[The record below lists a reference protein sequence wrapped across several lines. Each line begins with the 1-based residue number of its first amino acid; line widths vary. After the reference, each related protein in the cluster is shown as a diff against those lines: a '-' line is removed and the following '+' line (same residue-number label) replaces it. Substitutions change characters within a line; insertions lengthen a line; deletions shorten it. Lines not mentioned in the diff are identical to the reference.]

1 MLTDHKPQPCSVAG
15 VRSHQFMVTGSPGSA
30 GCGAGPEEETMSSF
44 CLCFAVPAVPKPHE
58 GAGGVLQENQGGRPE
73 V

>member
-1 MLTDHKPQPCSVAG
+1 MLCFVLVFTCVHLKL
-15 VRSHQFMVTGSPGSA
+15 
-30 GCGAGPEEETMSSF
+30 
-44 CLCFAVPAVPKPHE
+44 LCFAVPAVPKPHE